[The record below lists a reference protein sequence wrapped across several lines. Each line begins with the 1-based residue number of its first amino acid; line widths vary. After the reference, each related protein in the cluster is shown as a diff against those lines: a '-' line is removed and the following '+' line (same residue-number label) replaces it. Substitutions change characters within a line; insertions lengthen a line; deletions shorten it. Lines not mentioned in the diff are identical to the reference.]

1 MLRPGSNAINLG
13 NPVNR
18 SATLNSGLV
27 GWWLALPGY
36 MSSNTMRD
44 LCGRSPATF
53 SGNAFWASAA
63 GRPGGWGSF
72 DLDGSGDYLT
82 TTPTGFTTSTQSG
95 VLSCWVYPRSVGA
108 AFDSLIHNRTGGG
121 AAALYLWDDTS
132 MNITFSWDND
142 PNEYRANTGLV
153 PVANT
158 WNWIGLSIGANSAAI
173 GMWNSSVGW
182 KTYSDSNT
190 NGAINLAIATDF
202 GRDSALGG
210 REIDGRM
217 DDIRMHVGVTFSLDQ
232 MYALFQA
239 SRMGYINEL
248 NRISR
253 PIGVK
258 AAAGS
263 AFKAAW
269 ARRSNQVIGVTGAA

>member
-1 MLRPGSNAINLG
+1 MFRPGSNAINLG

-27 GWWLALPGY
+27 GWWLTLPGY
-36 MSSNTMRD
+36 ASSNTMRD

-82 TTPTGFTTSTQSG
+82 ATPTGFSTSTQNA
-95 VLSCWVYPRSVGA
+95 VVSCWVYPRSLGLG
-108 AFDSLIHNRTGGG
+108 FDSLVHNRTGGG
-121 AAALYLWDDTS
+121 NFALYLYDDTS
-132 MNITFSWDND
+132 LNFTFSWDND
-142 PNEYRANTGLV
+142 ANEYRANTGLV

-158 WNWIGLSIGANSAAI
+158 WNWIGLSIGANSAAM

-182 KTYSDSNT
+182 KTYSDSNS
-190 NGAINLAIATDF
+190 NAASNLALATDF
-202 GRDSALGG
+202 GRDSAVGG
-210 REIDGRM
+210 RELDGRM
-217 DDIRMHVGVTFSLDQ
+217 DDIRLHIGVTFSLDQ
-232 MYALFQA
+232 LYALFQA
-239 SRMGYINEL
+239 SRTGYQLEL

-258 AAAGS
+258 AATAPASAGR
-263 AFKAAW
+263 FF
-269 ARRSNQVIGVTGAA
+269 GAGNFTVGA